1 MQRNAGSSNQT
12 TISHQSCQRNVMTRK
27 LATIRAI
34 NSLIPIKDA
43 DLIELAKID
52 GWQVVIKKGEFESGD
67 LCVYFEIDSWIPTE
81 IAPFLSKGKEPKTF
95 NNVPG
100 ERLRTIK
107 LKGQLSQGLA
117 IPLHQLSEET
127 VDFCTSI
134 DWNDPTG
141 IDLTEHLNIQLYEKP
156 VPAQLAGMARGNFPP
171 FIPKTDQERIQ
182 NIPDHV
188 FEEWKNNT
196 WEITE
201 KLDGSSMTI
210 YLNNGEFG
218 ICSRNLELKLDQT
231 GNTFVDMG
239 KQYESAMR
247 ELELNIA
254 IQGELIGPG
263 IQGNQYS
270 LPKHE
275 YRVFDIFDINN
286 QKYYTPAAR
295 HKMSLLLDLF
305 HAPIIKKDVSFK
317 TETKESLLAV
327 AEGNSR
333 LNTTEREGLVFKNN
347 DNNNSFKVISNKWL
361 LNEQ

>member
-27 LATIRAI
+27 LATIRYI
-34 NSLIPIKDA
+34 SSLQPIEGA
-43 DLIELAKID
+43 DFIEEAQID
-52 GWQVVIKKGEFESGD
+52 GWHVVVKKGEFKVND
-67 LCVYFEIDSWIPTE
+67 QVVYLEIDSWVPTE
-81 IAPFLSKGKEPKTF
+81 LAPFLSKGKTPRTF

-100 ERLRTIK
+100 ERLRTIR
-107 LKGQLSQGLA
+107 LKGYISQGLA
-117 IPLHQLSEET
+117 LPYKDEYL
-127 VDFCTSI
+127 
-134 DWNDPTG
+134 
-141 IDLTEHLNIQLYEKP
+141 EHAEKMDEYLGIQLYEKP

-188 FEEWKNNT
+188 FEEWKNNI

-231 GNTFVDMG
+231 NNTFVDMG

-247 ELELNIA
+247 ELGLNIA

-263 IQGNQYS
+263 IQGNQYG
-270 LPKHE
+270 LAKHE

-317 TETKESLLAV
+317 TETKESLLAI
-327 AEGNSR
+327 AEGDSR